1 MFIKKRAKV
10 APSHA
15 ARIHGMTLALGFRAT
30 YWPGG
35 FMAQSS
41 TTSDLSPVETR
52 SQHTRPGYEIGR
64 GAITNE
70 SKAAAM
76 MAQAK
81 REPALKVSMATRWN
95 EALCCEARNSLQ
107 VILSGAEI
115 MLEDHLENLLVG
127 QKDLLAKM
135 TDNAYHLCN
144 LLTALLGPEEFK
156 LEETNEGRFRAVR
169 RVPGEF

>member
-1 MFIKKRAKV
+1 
-10 APSHA
+10 
-15 ARIHGMTLALGFRAT
+15 MTLAVRSRAN

-41 TTSDLSPVETR
+41 TTSDMSSVETQP
-52 SQHTRPGYEIGR
+52 QHTRAAFEIGR
-64 GAITNE
+64 GAVTNE

-81 REPALKVSMATRWN
+81 RDLALKVSMATRWN

-115 MLEDHLENLLVG
+115 MLEDHLGNLLVG

-144 LLTALLGPEEFK
+144 LLTALLGPEELR
-156 LEETNEGRFRAVR
+156 LEETNEGRFRAVH
-169 RVPGEF
+169 RVPAEL

>member
-1 MFIKKRAKV
+1 MFIKTAPKV
-10 APSHA
+10 APSRA
-15 ARIHGMTLALGFRAT
+15 GGIHGMTLAVRSRAN

-35 FMAQSS
+35 IMAQSS
-41 TTSDLSPVETR
+41 STSDVSSLETQL
-52 SQHTRPGYEIGR
+52 QHTSTAFEIGR
-64 GAITNE
+64 GTVTSE

-76 MAQAK
+76 MLQAK
-81 REPALKVSMATRWN
+81 RDPALKVSMATRWN

-144 LLTALLGPEEFK
+144 LLTALLGPEEFR

-169 RVPGEF
+169 RVPAEL

>member
-1 MFIKKRAKV
+1 
-10 APSHA
+10 
-15 ARIHGMTLALGFRAT
+15 MTLAARTRAI

-41 TTSDLSPVETR
+41 TTSDMASVDTQ
-52 SQHTRPGYEIGR
+52 SQHTRAAFEIGR
-64 GAITNE
+64 GAVTIE

-76 MAQAK
+76 MAQID
-81 REPALKVSMATRWN
+81 RDPALKVSMATRWN

-115 MLEDHLENLLVG
+115 MLEDHLGNLLVS
-127 QKDLLAKM
+127 QKDLLATM

-144 LLTALLGPEEFK
+144 LLTALLGPEEFR
-156 LEETNEGRFRAVR
+156 LEETNVERLRAVR
-169 RVPGEF
+169 RVPAEL

>member
-1 MFIKKRAKV
+1 
-10 APSHA
+10 
-15 ARIHGMTLALGFRAT
+15 
-30 YWPGG
+30 
-35 FMAQSS
+35 MAQSL
-41 TTSDLSPVETR
+41 TTSDVSSVKTQ
-52 SQHTRPGYEIGR
+52 SQHTRAAFEIGR
-64 GAITNE
+64 GAVTSE

-81 REPALKVSMATRWN
+81 RDPALKVSMATHWN

-115 MLEDHLENLLVG
+115 MLEDHLGSLLVG

-144 LLTALLGPEEFK
+144 LLTALLGPEEFT

-169 RVPGEF
+169 RVPAEL